1 MFDFLKKTKKD
12 PNRETYMG
20 LILKENEG
28 EVILLEANSETRII
42 HPLDQ
47 KKFTF
52 TDAWEHLDADVDQTL
67 FELEKRS
74 NLEVEKTVL
83 FVYSHFV
90 DQEKKTIRNPY
101 KGKIKALADE
111 LGLTLMGFVEFHEAL
126 GIYFHSVE
134 QTPLSAIVIELDG
147 PAVSI
152 FVYKG
157 GKIDHAQTIAHTSD
171 LIGDLER
178 VFTQLKDSS
187 YLPARIILY
196 DSTDLQEISSKL
208 MAHAWDEKLFIQ
220 IPKVEVIAAEKLQ
233 SALYSCFAKQV
244 FEENLPSSGGS
255 AVRAAGAAG
264 VAGRGIGEDDEEE
277 MATSGVAGAAE
288 APVILSASEGSQ
300 STDDSTN
307 ATEEISEADTEV
319 DAPAK
324 SEESQ
329 MGDADDPV
337 FDEDPAERVTS
348 SGGLQESG
356 AAGFVIGK
364 DIAQGAVVQSE
375 RFVQSVESAASVSSP
390 TPAVYAVDHSDS
402 EEDFS
407 PQAPKKP
414 FKLPAFSLPQISL
427 NGLNFSFMKSKGVIF
442 AVIALV
448 LLALAGGVFA
458 STYYLHKAQITL
470 LYRTPKITKEIT
482 MNDVRTKD
490 QSKTIEVSDN
500 VVATGKKTVGEKA
513 KGSIQIFNVEKA
525 ERSLKKG
532 TEVKTDGGI
541 VFTLD
546 SDVKVASASSSTTSG
561 GDVTI
566 TTGKQKVAVTAAALG
581 TEGNISK
588 DTKLTF
594 SGISSESLKAAA
606 EGAFTGGT
614 KRDITTVSRDDIEK
628 LDKKVKA
635 AAKNQVKTE
644 SSIEQLAVVTLS
656 NEDYSHEVGQEG
668 SEVSIKAQATVTIP
682 QSDEAAIKSEIAR
695 KLAGDVE
702 DGYALTK
709 ESIQYVV
716 TKASDKGGKVNVT
729 LKVNA
734 TPQYVLNRERFL
746 LDVKGKSVQVA
757 TDIAKSD
764 YQAADFTI
772 EVDTWIPF
780 LKSRLPFFNKN
791 IQTEVRSM

>member
-12 PNRETYMG
+12 PNREAYMG

-74 NLEVEKTVL
+74 NIEIEKTVL

-101 KGKIKALADE
+101 KGKIKALAEE

-157 GKIDHAQTIAHTSD
+157 GKVDHAETIAHTSD
-171 LIGDLER
+171 LVGDLER

-196 DSTDLQEISSKL
+196 DSTDLQETSSKL

-220 IPKVEVIAAEKLQ
+220 IPKVEVVAAEKLQ

-244 FEENLPSSGGS
+244 FEE
-255 AVRAAGAAG
+255 AVSVNTVGATGLAGAAG
-264 VAGRGIGEDDEEE
+264 TAVVVGRGIGEDDEEE
-277 MATSGVAGAAE
+277 VAVSE
-288 APVILSASEGSQ
+288 PPTILSSAAGESEGSQ
-300 STDDSTN
+300 SIDDSTKS
-307 ATEEISEADTEV
+307 TEEISESNTEV
-319 DAPAK
+319 DAPP
-324 SEESQ
+324 ESQ
-329 MGDADDPV
+329 KSDLDDPV
-337 FDEDPAERVTS
+337 YDEDVKEVS
-348 SGGLQESG
+348 SKSAVSE

-364 DIAQGAVVQSE
+364 DIAREDQE
-375 RFVQSVESAASVSSP
+375 PESTPVS
-390 TPAVYAVDHSDS
+390 PAVYAVNHTNM
-402 EEDFS
+402 EAEV
-407 PQAPKKP
+407 PTVAKKP
-414 FKLPAFSLPQISL
+414 FKLPSFSLPKISM
-427 NGLNFSFMKSKGVIF
+427 NGLNFSFMKSKGLIV
-442 AVIALV
+442 AAIAL
-448 LLALAGGVFA
+448 LLLVVVGGVFA
-458 STYYLHKAQITL
+458 SAYSQHKATVTL
-470 LYRTPKITKEIT
+470 LYKTPKITKEIV

-490 QSKTIEVSDN
+490 QSKTVEVSDK
-500 VVATGKKTVGEKA
+500 VAATGKKTVGEKA

-532 TEVKTDGGI
+532 AEVKTDSGI
-541 VFTLD
+541 VFVLD
-546 SDVKVASASSSTTSG
+546 TDVKVASASSSTTSG

-566 TTGKQKVAVTAAALG
+566 TTGKQKVAVTAATLG
-581 TEGNISK
+581 TEGNIGK

-594 SGISSESLKAAA
+594 AGISSESLKATAD
-606 EGAFTGGT
+606 GAFSGGT
-614 KRDITTVSRDDIEK
+614 KRDITTVSREDIDK
-628 LDKKVKA
+628 LDKKVKDDA
-635 AAKNQVKTE
+635 RNQVKTE
-644 SSIEQLAVVTLS
+644 SSITQLAVITLS
-656 NEDYSHEVGQEG
+656 DEDYSHEVGQEG
-668 SEVSIKAQATVTIP
+668 SEVSIKANATVTIP
-682 QSDEAAIKSEIAR
+682 QSDETAIKREIVR
-695 KLAGDVE
+695 KLVSDVE
-702 DGYALTK
+702 SGYALTK
-709 ESIQYVV
+709 ESIKYVV

-734 TPQYVLNRERFL
+734 TPQYILNRERFL
-746 LDVKGKSVQVA
+746 TDTKGKTIQEVS
-757 TDIAKSD
+757 DIAKSN
-764 YQAADFTI
+764 YQAADSAI
-772 EVDTWIPF
+772 EVTTWIPF

>member
-1 MFDFLKKTKKD
+1 MFDFLKRNKKD

-90 DQEKKTIRNPY
+90 DQQKKTIRNPY

-111 LGLTLMGFVEFHEAL
+111 LGLSLMGFVEFHEAL

-157 GKIDHAQTIAHTSD
+157 GKVEHAQTIARTSD
-171 LIGDLER
+171 LIGDLEK
-178 VFTQLKDSS
+178 VFTVVKDSS

-196 DSTDLQEISSKL
+196 DSTDLQEISNQI
-208 MAHAWDEKLFIQ
+208 MAHSWDEKLFIQ
-220 IPKVEVIAAEKLQ
+220 IPKVEVVAAEKLQ

-244 FEENLPSSGGS
+244 FEEVATAN
-255 AVRAAGAAG
+255 AAGAAL
-264 VAGRGIGEDDEEE
+264 ASRGIGEDDEEDPGSLQNPVSE
-277 MATSGVAGAAE
+277 NPEVHESALSDSMQEAPAE
-288 APVILSASEGSQ
+288 AVE
-300 STDDSTN
+300 ST
-307 ATEEISEADTEV
+307 
-319 DAPAK
+319 
-324 SEESQ
+324 SEENLDIQ
-329 MGDADDPV
+329 ENHTDDDPV
-337 FDEDPAERVTS
+337 FDDDYTQSVSSSDSSSSRSES
-348 SGGLQESG
+348 SGQQA

-364 DIAQGAVVQSE
+364 DIAQ
-375 RFVQSVESAASVSSP
+375 ESAPDAS
-390 TPAVYAVDHSDS
+390 AVYAVKQSEIEDDS
-402 EEDFS
+402 VV
-407 PQAPKKP
+407 PTPKKS
-414 FKLPAFSLPQISL
+414 FTLPSFSMPQFFS
-427 NGLNFSFMKSKGVIF
+427 NGINFSFMKSKGVI
-442 AVIALV
+442 VGVVGVVLIALV
-448 LLALAGGVFA
+448 AGAFA
-458 STYYLHKAQITL
+458 STYYFHKAQITL
-470 LYRTPKITKEIT
+470 LYKTPKITKEIA
-482 MNDVRTKD
+482 MNDIRTKD
-490 QSKTIEVSDN
+490 QSKTVQVSDS
-500 VVATGKKTVGEKA
+500 VAATGKKTVGEKA
-513 KGSIQIFNVEKA
+513 KGTIQIFNVEKA

-532 TEVKTDGGI
+532 TEVKTDGGL

-546 SDVKVASASSSTTSG
+546 TDVKVASASSTTTSG

-581 TEGNISK
+581 TEGNIAK

-606 EGAFTGGT
+606 ESSFTGGT
-614 KRDITTVSRDDIEK
+614 KRDITIISRDDIEK
-628 LDKKVKA
+628 LDKKVTS

-644 SSIEQLAVVTLS
+644 SSIEQLAQVTLS
-656 NEDYSHEVGQEG
+656 NEDYSHEIGQEG

-682 QSDEAAIKSEIAR
+682 QSDETAIKSEIAR
-695 KLAGDVE
+695 KLASDIE
-702 DGYALTK
+702 TGYALTK
-709 ESIQYVV
+709 DAIQYVV

-729 LKVNA
+729 LKVSA
-734 TPQYVLNRERFL
+734 TPQYVLNREKFL
-746 LDVKGKSVQVA
+746 LDIRGKSLQVA
-757 TDIAKSD
+757 SDIAKSN
-764 YQAADFTI
+764 YQATDSTI
-772 EVDTWIPF
+772 EIDTWIPF
-780 LKSRLPFFNKN
+780 LKSRIPFFNKN

>member
-74 NLEVEKTVL
+74 NVEIEKTVL

-178 VFTQLKDSS
+178 VFAQLKDSS

-244 FEENLPSSGGS
+244 FEEVGTPRV
-255 AVRAAGAAG
+255 AVAGAAG
-264 VAGRGIGEDDEEE
+264 GAGRGIGEDDEEE
-277 MATSGVAGAAE
+277 ANTTSQVEQALPTSKVDE
-288 APVILSASEGSQ
+288 
-300 STDDSTN
+300 TNDDSTN
-307 ATEEISEADTEV
+307 TNEEISESNTEV
-319 DAPAK
+319 
-324 SEESQ
+324 
-329 MGDADDPV
+329 DADDPV
-337 FDEDPAERVTS
+337 YDEDVEEVS
-348 SGGLQESG
+348 SKSAVSEAS
-356 AAGFVIGK
+356 GFVIGK
-364 DIAQGAVVQSE
+364 DIAQGAVAQSVMSAQSE
-375 RFVQSVESAASVSSP
+375 RSVETVQAPNTSP
-390 TPAVYAVDHSDS
+390 SRPAVYAVDHSDS

-407 PQAPKKP
+407 PKAPKKP
-414 FKLPAFSLPQISL
+414 LKLPSFSLPQISL

-442 AVIALV
+442 ALIALV
-448 LLALAGGVFA
+448 LLAIVGGVFA

-500 VVATGKKTVGEKA
+500 VAATGKKTVGEKA

-532 TEVKTDGGI
+532 TEVKTEGGI

-546 SDVKVASASSSTTSG
+546 SDAKVASASSSTTSG

-581 TEGNISK
+581 TEGNIGK

-606 EGAFTGGT
+606 DGAFTGGT
-614 KRDITTVSRDDIEK
+614 KRDITTVSRDDIDK

-644 SSIEQLAVVTLS
+644 SSITQLAVVTLS

-668 SEVSIKAQATVTIP
+668 AEVSIKAQATVTIP

-695 KLAGDVE
+695 KLASDVE
-702 DGYALTK
+702 SGYALTK

-729 LKVNA
+729 LKVSA

-746 LDVKGKSVQVA
+746 LDVKGKSTQVV

-764 YQAADFTI
+764 YQAADSTI
-772 EVDTWIPF
+772 EVNTFIPF